1 MSATLSIQTDLVYAT
16 TPAGELRGDLY
27 RPAGDG
33 RFPLLIAVPGGAW
46 RVCNRAKWRDWG
58 EYLAGRGYALFAIDY
73 RTATPQRTAFPEAPC
88 DLLAAI
94 RHARGNASTLSVDPD
109 RIGLFGA
116 SAGAHLAALAAL
128 APEHRAFEASKS
140 LNGFGSIAA
149 HVKVL
154 VGAYGIYD
162 LFRHWQDDLA
172 LNPPPDGNVV
182 RNLLGCDP
190 FDNQQRYVD
199 ASPLRQISYAANKVS
214 ALIAWGGDDEFVNP
228 AQSEI
233 FVRALQQA
241 RFNVRTHKAVGA
253 SHFWVNHAL
262 SDPLGHSARF
272 APVLAEFLDSFL

>member
-1 MSATLSIQTDLVYAT
+1 
-16 TPAGELRGDLY
+16 
-27 RPAGDG
+27 
-33 RFPLLIAVPGGAW
+33 
-46 RVCNRAKWRDWG
+46 
-58 EYLAGRGYALFAIDY
+58 
-73 RTATPQRTAFPEAPC
+73 
-88 DLLAAI
+88 
-94 RHARGNASTLSVDPD
+94 
-109 RIGLFGA
+109 
-116 SAGAHLAALAAL
+116 
-128 APEHRAFEASKS
+128 
-140 LNGFGSIAA
+140 
-149 HVKVL
+149 
-154 VGAYGIYD
+154 
-162 LFRHWQDDLA
+162 
-172 LNPPPDGNVV
+172 V